1 MNSIVKRLLIILGC
15 FFVLFSI
22 AQLIARNIFVAESVQ
37 LASATSKSDSLI
49 RRKQGL
55 ISRIAELE
63 SPVRL
68 SEIGLNMGLE
78 PLPLENFILLEV
90 E

>member
-1 MNSIVKRLLIILGC
+1 MNSLVKRLLIILGC

-37 LASATSKSDSLI
+37 LACATSKSDSLI
-49 RRKQGL
+49 RTKQGL

-68 SEIGLNMGLE
+68 SEIGLNMGLK
-78 PLPLENFILLEV
+78 PLPLENFVLLEV

>member
-1 MNSIVKRLLIILGC
+1 MNSVVKRLLVILGC
-15 FFVLFSI
+15 FFILFSI

-49 RRKQGL
+49 RTKQGL

-78 PLPLENFILLEV
+78 PLPLEKFILLEV
-90 E
+90 D

>member
-1 MNSIVKRLLIILGC
+1 MNSVVKRLLVILGC
-15 FFVLFSI
+15 FFILFSI

-49 RRKQGL
+49 RTKQGL

-90 E
+90 D